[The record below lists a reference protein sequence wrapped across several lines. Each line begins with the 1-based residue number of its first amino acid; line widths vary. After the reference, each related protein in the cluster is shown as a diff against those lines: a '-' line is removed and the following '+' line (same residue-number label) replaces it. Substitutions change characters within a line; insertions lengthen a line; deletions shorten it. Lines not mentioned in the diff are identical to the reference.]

1 MVIRLKS
8 DILTEFDLKELSLNI
23 QMIGLLKSMWKSSNA
38 IVVNA
43 LDVDRSH
50 QQRSANN
57 TEYLSAGLG

>member
-1 MVIRLKS
+1 MIIRLKS
-8 DILTEFDLKELSLNI
+8 DILTEFDLEKIIIEYSNDWIVEINVKKL
-23 QMIGLLKSMWKSSNA
+23 NA

-50 QQRSANN
+50 HQRSANN

>member
-1 MVIRLKS
+1 MIIRLKS
-8 DILTEFDLKELSLNI
+8 DILTEFDLEKIIIEYSNDWIVEFNVKKL
-23 QMIGLLKSMWKSSNA
+23 NA